1 MPRQP
6 ERILLFRSGRH
17 LGTALTR
24 LQAVYP
30 GCDIT
35 VVTTPA
41 AERVLDSLGI
51 DRQHRIIFD
60 RNQFFSPWAFFRSSA
75 GAEVRHRR
83 FDRVCVLW
91 HDQDGTGQS
100 NVDRTALTVSP
111 LGFTAITPDGTL
123 ADQWPGMALFRET
136 MRAAVSIGIGAAIV
150 TFLLVPARIARA
162 IRS

>member
-1 MPRQP
+1 VRTQP

-30 GCDIT
+30 GCEIT

-41 AERVLDSLGI
+41 AEGVLESVGI
-51 DRQHRIIFD
+51 DREHRIVFD
-60 RNQFFSPWAFFRSSA
+60 RGQFFTPWQFFISDA
-75 GAEVRHRR
+75 GAAVRSQD

-111 LGFTAITPDGTL
+111 LGFIAITPDGSFIL
-123 ADQWPGMALFRET
+123 HWPGAAIAREAI
-136 MRAAVSIGIGAAIV
+136 RAVASIGIAAAL
-150 TFLLVPARIARA
+150 FALLFVPARIARA